1 MSPTRSSRASS
12 TLSPAGSIQL
22 IERSMVRIRRSQ
34 TRRSITRYGL
44 VGSRRKSQVAVIGVL
59 DAVDDAIEVD
69 KREATVGEVGV
80 RLGIDQ
86 SRASRLVSAAVAG
99 RLVARSV
106 SQADARRSS
115 LVLTERGK
123 RLLDE
128 IRQARVAL
136 FRRATANWSRR
147 DVDAFAQLLAR
158 FIGEIDRLLGT
169 DDAEP

>member
-1 MSPTRSSRASS
+1 
-12 TLSPAGSIQL
+12 
-22 IERSMVRIRRSQ
+22 MVRIRRSQ